1 MVIAVEPP
9 IFSYDDKIGVRL
21 IDNVIITEDG
31 AEVLSK
37 TSRELYIV

>member
-1 MVIAVEPP
+1 MKAFF
-9 IFSYDDKIGVRL
+9 FSYDDKIGVRL

-37 TSRELYIV
+37 TSRELYVV